1 MLYNATPMAESSP
14 MISQYRRIKKDYRET
29 VLFFRLGDFYEMF
42 AEDALEV
49 SSLLNLT
56 LTSRNGLP
64 MCGVPY
70 HASRSYI
77 ARLLKLGKKVAIC
90 EQLTEPGKG
99 KGIIERQV
107 IEVIT
112 PGTTVDDDF
121 LEKGSANYLAAL
133 AQYGDY
139 FSFAYID
146 ISTADFWATSF
157 PVEQGEERLRREIER
172 LQPREMII
180 QESLLETH
188 RYLQDSVLQRS
199 ALVVNRWAD
208 WLFDLDRSRERLEQQ
223 FGTANLKAFG
233 LNDTSPEIVA
243 AGVLLEYV
251 DDTAR
256 SVLPHLKQL
265 HRYGD
270 EEFVGIDEASQK
282 NLELVRNLR
291 DGDVHFSLL
300 EVLDHTKTAMGR
312 RLLYWRILHPIRDVE
327 TIEQRLSMVETLYHR
342 QELLAKIREILS
354 RSSDLERLA
363 SRLAMDK
370 AHGKDMVALRNSLA
384 VFEDLSRLLDDCQL
398 PSEYDDTPDSA
409 MRQKLGELKT
419 ELERALLD
427 DPSILLTEGNL
438 IRPGYSKELD
448 ELQSLKHNGRQLLEA
463 YLEEE
468 RRLTGINT
476 LKIKYN
482 RLIGYYFEVTK
493 SNLSLVPPHFI
504 RRQGVV
510 GGERYTTDRLA
521 ALEADI
527 NGASDRIIELEKKLF
542 LELRQRA
549 KTLISELGAAGRRMA
564 EIDVCQ
570 SLARSATVNGWI
582 RPEVSYEQ
590 KLRIIEGRHPVVE
603 AHLPRGE
610 FIPNDTILDTDG
622 IAFALITGP
631 NMAGKS
637 TYLRQTALITL
648 MAQMGSFVPA
658 REAHIGIVDRIF
670 CRVGASDN
678 VARGES
684 TFLVEMNETANIL
697 HSATTQSLVIM
708 DEVGR
713 GTGTNDGLSI
723 AWAVCE
729 ELLDHI
735 RCRTLFATH
744 YHELS
749 RIEHPRLANRSME
762 VLEQD
767 GKILF
772 LRKLKEGA
780 TEESYGLFVAQL
792 AGLPE
797 RVLARASQ
805 IMDRLRRQEN
815 ELKAQLAGIP
825 TASPAG
831 EASAGQASPSQ
842 ESPILKEL
850 ANLDLDR
857 ITPLE
862 ALARLYTWKEKLH
875 SASHKPKKQQ
885 PTGPSLF
892 EE

>member
-1 MLYNATPMAESSP
+1 MADSSP
-14 MISQYRRIKKDYRET
+14 MIEQYRRIKNDYRET

-77 ARLLKLGKKVAIC
+77 SRLLKLGKKVAIC
-90 EQLTEPGKG
+90 EQLTEPGRG
-99 KGIIERQV
+99 RGIIERQV
-107 IEVIT
+107 MEVIT

-133 AQYGDY
+133 GSYRQH

-146 ISTADFWATSF
+146 ISTGDFWTTAF
-157 PVEQGEERLRREIER
+157 LREDGEERLRREIER
-172 LQPREMII
+172 LQPKEIII
-180 QESLLETH
+180 QESLLESYS
-188 RYLQDSVLQRS
+188 YLQDSILDRS
-199 ALVVNRWAD
+199 GLVVNRWAD
-208 WLFDLDRSRERLEQQ
+208 WLFDMDQSRSRLTAQ
-223 FGTANLKAFG
+223 FGTANLKPFG
-233 LNDTSPEIVA
+233 LDDTSPEILA

-256 SVLPHLKQL
+256 SVLPHLKTL

-300 EVLDHTKTAMGR
+300 EVMDHTKTAMGR
-312 RLLYWRILHPIRDVE
+312 RLLYWRILHPVRDIDV
-327 TIEQRLSMVETLYHR
+327 INKRLSMVEILYHR
-342 QELLAKIREILS
+342 QESLAKIRDILG
-354 RSSDLERLA
+354 RASDLERLS

-370 AHGKDMVALRNSLA
+370 AHGKDMVALRNSLG
-384 VFEDLSRLLDDCQL
+384 VFDSLSRIIEDCQI
-398 PSEYDDTPDSA
+398 PSEYEDTPDSQS
-409 MRQKLGELKT
+409 REKLMELKA
-419 ELERALLD
+419 ELDRALLD
-427 DPSILLTEGNL
+427 EPSILLTEGNL

-448 ELQSLKHNGRQLLEA
+448 ELQALKNNGRQLLET

-468 RRLTGINT
+468 RKLTGISS

-510 GGERYTTDRLA
+510 GGERFTTDRLA
-521 ALEADI
+521 ALESDI
-527 NGASDRIIELEKKLF
+527 NGASDKIIELEKKLF

-549 KTLISELGAAGRRMA
+549 KLLIGELGAAGRRMA

-570 SLARSATVNGWI
+570 ALARAATVNGWT
-582 RPEVSYEQ
+582 RPVVSPEQ
-590 KLRIIEGRHPVVE
+590 KLKIIEGRHPVVE

-610 FIPNDTILDTDG
+610 FIPNDIILDTQD

-658 REAHIGIVDRIF
+658 REAEIGIVDRIF

-697 HSATTQSLVIM
+697 HAATGQSLVIM

-767 GKILF
+767 GKIVF
-772 LRKLKEGA
+772 LRKLREGA

-792 AGLPE
+792 AGLPSS
-797 RVLARASQ
+797 VLARAAQ
-805 IMDRLRRQEN
+805 ILENLRRTEN
-815 ELKAQLAGIP
+815 ELKDRITGLQEKNAE
-825 TASPAG
+825 TAAP
-831 EASAGQASPSQ
+831 EALDTFPQGVMQR
-842 ESPILKEL
+842 IVKEL

-857 ITPLE
+857 LTPLE
-862 ALARLYTWKEKLH
+862 ALTRLYAWKEMTQEIR
-875 SASHKPKKQQ
+875 HKPKK
-885 PTGPSLF
+885 PTASGPSLF
-892 EE
+892 ED